1 MMNKQYK
8 NFSAIL
14 NTALNGNVSVLDEPD
29 FKLLTELAFQQEVAP
44 IFLEGAVLYPEFSRV
59 GVACK
64 AELISKSTSSVITQ
78 TQNTAEFYSLY
89 QKLTAAGIKPIVL
102 KGLVC
107 RKAYGR
113 LENHRASGDE
123 DIYIPMSDF
132 ALCHRI
138 FEENGYVTD
147 YMGDFSK
154 RYLSRVQTVSYKNR
168 QNKLKIE
175 VHLNLFGTQ
184 NAFREAMNLTLE
196 RALQSPYKTVFDG
209 IEIYTLDPTDH
220 YIFLLLHYLKHFMT
234 TGAGIRHIMDLAV
247 FGNKY
252 DNSIDFSSAEKALL
266 SFIDGSFY
274 ADTVEIMRLL
284 GGTESS
290 DAKQLDVD
298 SLCEDLLNGGTFGL
312 DDKELNYAS
321 TFIFSKTGGSRFG
334 LFRSVF
340 PSYDLMAA
348 MHPELYDKP
357 WKLPCIYYKRIAKY
371 LKNKRNAELEKD
383 AIKKCNKRINLIN
396 NYGLKKK

>member
-14 NTALNGNVSVLDEPD
+14 NTALDGNVSVLDEPD

-147 YMGDFSK
+147 YTGDFSK
-154 RYLSRVQTVSYKNR
+154 RYLRRVQTVSYKNR

-175 VHLNLFGTQ
+175 VHINLFGTQ